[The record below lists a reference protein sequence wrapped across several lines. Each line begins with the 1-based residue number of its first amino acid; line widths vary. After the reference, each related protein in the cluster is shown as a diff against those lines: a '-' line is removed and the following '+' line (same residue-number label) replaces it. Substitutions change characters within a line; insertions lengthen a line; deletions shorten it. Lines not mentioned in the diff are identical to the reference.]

1 MAQKQL
7 DSVQGR
13 YCAQSKTKEASSLRE
28 DAFQLYETRKAYLK
42 LSMDFSVTAPQLRMA
57 LDKTLVKI
65 FSDQWREMRG
75 PRDNLIAAYGRW
87 DSDIERVRGWT
98 REIES
103 GDKTIQRELLNARK
117 QIEESTELAM
127 RPSRELEDYTLVSSS
142 TFPSFVNLQTPTK
155 SGQSRAEKQGWLNLR
170 AVTGKPSRTVWLRRW
185 FFVKNGIFGWL
196 VQGSRSGGVEEG
208 EKIGVLLCSVRPA
221 TTEERRFCFEVGLVL
236 LEKVMSL
243 LMQW

>member
-1 MAQKQL
+1 M
-7 DSVQGR
+7 
-13 YCAQSKTKEASSLRE
+13 
-28 DAFQLYETRKAYLK
+28 
-42 LSMDFSVTAPQLRMA
+42 TAPQLRMA
-57 LDKTLVKI
+57 LDKTLIKI

-87 DSDIERVRGWT
+87 DNDIERVRGWT

-103 GDKTIQRELLNARK
+103 GDKPIQRELLNARK

-127 RPSRELEDYTLVSSS
+127 RPSRELEDYTLMSSS
-142 TFPSFVNLQTPTK
+142 NFPSFVNLQTPTK
-155 SGQSRAEKQGWLNLR
+155 SGQTRAEKQGWLNLR
-170 AVTGKPSRTVWLRRW
+170 TVTGKPSRTVWLRRW

-221 TTEERRFCFEVGLVL
+221 TTEERRFCFEVGPVL
-236 LEKVMSL
+236 
-243 LMQW
+243 